1 MFNKLT
7 YLLIMAA
14 PLQMTD
20 VYRSTTLCVNLAFAR
35 STPVPD
41 LAAASNSA
49 IPNVPYTEY
58 RARLLS

>member
-1 MFNKLT
+1 
-7 YLLIMAA
+7 MAA